1 LSALA
6 PALSDKAKDEFKEIL
21 TDLMFSVQEL
31 SLILATIKCDKK
43 DNCKLCEKA
52 SEIAEKTL
60 QMLKLQR
67 ELSQSVSG
75 S

>member
-1 LSALA
+1 
-6 PALSDKAKDEFKEIL
+6 
-21 TDLMFSVQEL
+21 MFGVQEL
-31 SLILATIKCDKK
+31 SLVLATIKCDKK

-67 ELSQSVSG
+67 KLSQSVTG